1 MRIGSLFSGIGG
13 LELGLEA
20 ALDAHT
26 IWQVERD
33 EYARQVLERHWPST
47 ARDVH
52 DIREAGAHNLAHVD
66 IIAGGFPC
74 QGLSVAGQG
83 KGLEDERSGLWFEM
97 LRVIRELR
105 PPVVILENVPA
116 IRTRGLDVVLG
127 GLASLGYDA
136 EWGVF
141 GAADVGAPHRRQRW
155 YCIAYLPNAS
165 GVGSAI
171 ELGRSEPGTI
181 KALTEGHVQGGA
193 VANTAGIRREEG
205 PHGEPGSGHPVRQ
218 QECPQGWNAETR
230 LANTTSMRRT
240 QTPGR
245 HQPSETR
252 TTTTSVV
259 NPAGTR
265 LGEQRRPG
273 SAQAE
278 LATTERTGAGSQ
290 HDRLAQPRMGRADYG
305 FQGWA
310 YTGEDVEA
318 WEQGVSRVVA
328 TGTLPN
334 RVDRLRCL
342 GNAVV
347 PMWAYWVGLKAK
359 QLIGERRL
367 CIL

>member
-1 MRIGSLFSGIGG
+1 MLRIGSLFSGIGG
-13 LELGLEA
+13 LELGLET

-33 EYARQVLERHWPST
+33 DYARQVLERHWPNT
-47 ARDVH
+47 TRDVH
-52 DIREAGAHNLAHVD
+52 DIREAGANNLAPVD

-74 QGLSVAGQG
+74 QGLSVAGKG

-97 LRVIRELR
+97 LRIVRELR
-105 PPVVILENVPA
+105 PPVVIMENVPA

-127 GLASLGYDA
+127 GLASIGYDA

-155 YCIAYLPNAS
+155 YCIGYLP
-165 GVGSAI
+165 
-171 ELGRSEPGTI
+171 
-181 KALTEGHVQGGA
+181 
-193 VANTAGIRREEG
+193 NTAGIGREEG
-205 PHGEPGSGHPVRQ
+205 PHREPGSGHPVRQ

-230 LANTTSMRRT
+230 LANPQSMRRT
-240 QTPGR
+240 QTAGR

-259 NPAGTR
+259 NPSMQR
-265 LGEQRRPG
+265 RGEQRRPG

-278 LATTERTGAGSQ
+278 LATTERTSAGSQ
-290 HDRLAQPRMGRADYG
+290 HDRLAQPRMGRVGPG
-305 FQGWA
+305 FQGWT
-310 YTGEDVEA
+310 YTGEDVEP
-318 WEQGVSRVVA
+318 WEQDVPRTIP
-328 TGTLPN
+328 TGTLPHRAN
-334 RVDRLRCL
+334 RLRCL

-347 PMWAYWVGLKAK
+347 PMWSYWVGLKAK
-359 QLIGERRL
+359 QLIGEGL